1 MSNDPFAIDERAHA
15 AQLYGQG
22 NYAEAA
28 MIYRKLAE
36 EHPMQA
42 ASWRSLGLALALNGE
57 IELGIEA
64 CKKAILLDTNDGEA
78 HFALGYC
85 YGANHCYDEA
95 ISELDAALLIQPM
108 HAAARQSLVFSLVA
122 RARELVSTDLVG
134 AEQRF
139 NRARKL
145 DSKNPELLANL
156 LKFYVDTRQ
165 KGKALKLIE
174 EAEPSLRQ
182 SDSVSSVM
190 SDLAQNPDYAI
201 ALKSTLRSA
210 KKFDSRPQ
218 SAPSSL
224 QQKPCPRCG
233 QLMPEYSTTCP
244 HCQSG
249 TVPAGVLPIQRPKPP
264 VIWQEVG
271 MSVFT
276 LIWAA
281 MAGTEILLFLKA
293 QGGPFVGYLVV
304 LDAVRIGVSLFILF
318 RSEWISSAAKI
329 VCYISLL
336 VSAALSVM
344 QVGISHWGAAG
355 FEFGQVVVTGFVLY
369 LVNFNLGD

>member
-1 MSNDPFAIDERAHA
+1 M
-15 AQLYGQG
+15 
-22 NYAEAA
+22 
-28 MIYRKLAE
+28 
-36 EHPMQA
+36 
-42 ASWRSLGLALALNGE
+42 
-57 IELGIEA
+57 
-64 CKKAILLDTNDGEA
+64 
-78 HFALGYC
+78 
-85 YGANHCYDEA
+85 
-95 ISELDAALLIQPM
+95 
-108 HAAARQSLVFSLVA
+108 
-122 RARELVSTDLVG
+122 VSTDLVG

-156 LKFYVDTRQ
+156 LTFYVDTRQ

-174 EAEPSLRQ
+174 EAEPSIRL
-182 SDSVSSVM
+182 SGAVSSVIE
-190 SDLAQNPDYAI
+190 DLAQNPDYAI

-210 KKFDSRPQ
+210 KKVDSRPQ

-244 HCQSG
+244 HCQST
-249 TVPAGVLPIQRPKPP
+249 TVSMGVLPVQRPKPP
-264 VIWQEVG
+264 VIWQEIG

-281 MAGTEILLFLKA
+281 MAGIEILLFLKA

-304 LDAVRIGVSLFILF
+304 LDAVRIGVSLFVLF

-344 QVGISHWGAAG
+344 QVGISHWGVAG